1 MSISELFRENTWC
14 DLKAN
19 SLTTNSIVSD
29 YVFKIG
35 TSESGVYALNSNQ
48 SYTCFPSQVV
58 DKVIYF
64 NSQIALYST
73 VLTIPS
79 GDAFVQYF
87 LGLLKLTALPL
98 GFYFDL
104 TLKIEKNVGG
114 NAGSFV
120 RLFMPDVNYY
130 NAHDNGVSFH
140 LDDLQ
145 YYPNSQSDVTQVVR
159 FSYQQNQI
167 TGYPTWFVY

>member
-19 SLTTNSIVSD
+19 SLTTNNIVADS
-29 YVFKIG
+29 VFKIG
-35 TSESGVYALNSNQ
+35 TSGSGVFALNSNQ
-48 SYTCFPSQVV
+48 TYTSFPAQLV
-58 DKVIYF
+58 DKVIFF
-64 NSQIALYST
+64 NSETALYST
-73 VLTIPS
+73 VLTVPS

-87 LGLLKLTALPL
+87 LSLLKLTSLPL

-114 NAGSFV
+114 NANSSV

-130 NAHDNGVSFH
+130 NNHANGVDSH
-140 LDDLQ
+140 VDNLQ
-145 YYPNSQSDVTQVVR
+145 YFTNSQMDVTQVVR
-159 FSYQQNQI
+159 FSYQQNQ
-167 TGYPTWFVY
+167 TAGYPTWFVY